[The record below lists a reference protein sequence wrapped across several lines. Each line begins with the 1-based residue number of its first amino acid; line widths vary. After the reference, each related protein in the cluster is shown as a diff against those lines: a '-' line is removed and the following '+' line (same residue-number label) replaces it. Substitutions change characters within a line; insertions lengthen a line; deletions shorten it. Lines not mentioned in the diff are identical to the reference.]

1 MQVNTN
7 QYVPDSAFTKGSFLE
22 FLEYVYSPLHGY
34 VLGVVQLVA
43 GDTYVSIS
51 PTDFDAKLAT
61 EVFPTPTGQQLLVK
75 ALNDDM
81 GEEIA
86 GAWFPAAKVNPLLKL
101 ISTGGKKVKDVVDFI
116 AKPGVASHESP
127 AAALSVLL
135 LSGFCGR
142 TYAQDLQGVTV
153 FTAKQFPSLV
163 PLAVVH
169 IPLVPVYG
177 TNTAAWPLLT

>member
-1 MQVNTN
+1 MAIETDLTPHEYLKGWFGYLKQIQTCAKPINNDIPEELTDFARLKPADIFTGGDLYKDQFRQCVQVNTN

-116 AKPGVASHESP
+116 AKPGGSKS
-127 AAALSVLL
+127 
-135 LSGFCGR
+135 
-142 TYAQDLQGVTV
+142 
-153 FTAKQFPSLV
+153 
-163 PLAVVH
+163 
-169 IPLVPVYG
+169 
-177 TNTAAWPLLT
+177 